1 VTSVQDLIGLGANWK
16 PVKYVTEYI
25 GNVVQLLREP
35 SPDDALEKTEA
46 FHLFLSDRAAFNDRA
61 RRFTREHAM

>member
-1 VTSVQDLIGLGANWK
+1 
-16 PVKYVTEYI
+16 VKYVTEYI

-46 FHLFLSDRAAFNDRA
+46 FHLFNSDRAAFNDRA